1 MGELTSKIARDL
13 GLNMGMSENPDG
25 NPDPTKLVANMQ
37 YSKNPN
43 INSIVNRSLLNY
55 KPITASQINT
65 FIEQKR
71 VAANPARNSKS
82 PFRNM
87 GQAFIDAGRATG
99 LDPRYILAHAIEESA
114 DGTSNIARTKGN
126 YFGINAIDSNP
137 NAAYSF
143 GTDVASNIMTGAKW
157 IKSHYTDKGNDSL
170 YKMLHNSNPGPY
182 ASNPA
187 WATNIAGI
195 MAPMEDLVGAG
206 NGFNKSTDFKPV
218 KVSNNLTTITRKVPT
233 TNYGNQTINIRGKGD
248 NEYNQVLSE
257 ILQVL
262 RSIDANTGA
271 GNTDM
276 SRLVDILSNTNS
288 GAERTK
294 AIREVVEAST
304 GRGPRQYESN
314 DMRMDG
320 YSRAKLIAKGK
331 VS

>member
-1 MGELTSKIARDL
+1 M
-13 GLNMGMSENPDG
+13 
-25 NPDPTKLVANMQ
+25 
-37 YSKNPN
+37 
-43 INSIVNRSLLNY
+43 
-55 KPITASQINT
+55 
-65 FIEQKR
+65 
-71 VAANPARNSKS
+71 
-82 PFRNM
+82 
-87 GQAFIDAGRATG
+87 
-99 LDPRYILAHAIEESA
+99 
-114 DGTSNIARTKGN
+114 
-126 YFGINAIDSNP
+126 
-137 NAAYSF
+137 
-143 GTDVASNIMTGAKW
+143 
-157 IKSHYTDKGNDSL
+157 L
-170 YKMLHNSNPGPY
+170 YNNNPGAY
-182 ASNPA
+182 ATLDDEKTPSNS
-187 WATNIAGI
+187 WAQGIAGI
-195 MAPMEDLVGAG
+195 MAPLEGVSADNLTGAG
-206 NGFNKSTDFKPV
+206 DGGFDSYVKRSEFKPA

-248 NEYNQVLSE
+248 SEYNQVLSE